1 MAKAAVDGDLSRG
14 YSVYFS
20 RPGVAVVTWDPTLSA
35 VYAEA
40 QGWAD
45 STELV
50 EVLEAC
56 VCALTEHHGSRWLVD
71 GRKMKVVN
79 ESEQEWIYRDL
90 FPRML
95 AAGLEH
101 IALVTPESGLAKMTV
116 DLMLRRRPPTDVD
129 FEYFVTLG
137 AARAWIKRV
146 STEPAIKRG
155 RT

>member
-56 VCALTEHHGSRWLVD
+56 ICALTEHQGSRWLVD
-71 GRKMKVVN
+71 GRKMKVVKQ
-79 ESEQEWIYRDL
+79 SDQDWIYQEF
-90 FPRML
+90 FPRAL

-101 IALVTPESGLAKMTV
+101 IALVTPESGLAKITV
-116 DLMLRRRPPTDVD
+116 DLMLRRLPAMKVD
-129 FEYFVTLG
+129 FEYFVTVG
-137 AARAWIKRV
+137 AARAWIK
-146 STEPAIKRG
+146 
-155 RT
+155 